1 MIVYDKDKE
10 DAPFMVSDETLFVRP
25 QPAGS
30 RTLDAGIQVIKSV
43 NSPNQRC
50 NPVAYWKLSY
60 QRINAFAFSPDN
72 KHLAVVSEDGTLRV
86 VDHLKEAYVE
96 PQPIRDA
103 DILTALQAS
112 RCLFELLRWLHLRLL
127 VARRQV
133 HIDGRARR
141 PRLDMVL
148 GRV

>member
-10 DAPFMVSDETLFVRP
+10 DAPFMAADEAPFARP

-43 NSPNQRC
+43 NSPNQRS
-50 NPVAYWKLSY
+50 NPVACWKLSY

-86 VDHLKEAYVE
+86 VDYLKEAYVE
-96 PQPIRDA
+96 PQPIHHD

-112 RCLFELLRWLHLRLL
+112 
-127 VARRQV
+127 
-133 HIDGRARR
+133 
-141 PRLDMVL
+141 
-148 GRV
+148 